1 MTDKPKTE
9 VEYWSQQ
16 AMMCHDK
23 YKAVLAQE
31 DEYHR
36 FKVALE
42 RIAEGKQ
49 ACITKERLRFIA
61 EQALGRR

>member
-16 AMMCHDK
+16 AMMWHNK

-49 ACITKERLRFIA
+49 AGVTKERLRFIA
-61 EQALGRR
+61 EHALGRR

>member
-16 AMMCHDK
+16 AMMWHNK

>member
-1 MTDKPKTE
+1 MLNNPKTE

-16 AMMCHDK
+16 AMMWHDK

-42 RIAEGKQ
+42 RIAGAKQ
-49 ACITKERLRFIA
+49 TCVTKERLRFIA
-61 EQALGRR
+61 EDALKRR

>member
-1 MTDKPKTE
+1 MTDRPKTE

-16 AMMCHDK
+16 AMMWHNK

-42 RIAEGKQ
+42 RIVEGKQ
-49 ACITKERLRFIA
+49 AYVTKERLRFIA